1 MNGMKISLLYLGNLG
16 CNYFRIVDCDDK
28 SRMYHSPISAIL
40 IQHPSLGN
48 ILYDTGNSPYSV
60 REYGAHINAVYPVE
74 EFVSIEDA
82 LASKGLACGD
92 IDRLILSHLHFDHV
106 GGLRYFAGT
115 KAIRNITV
123 ARAELLNACEG
134 VFTESPRS
142 AYIKSLFDVEG
153 AVYHPIE
160 GTVELA
166 PDLTLFVQQSHTPGV
181 IGLVVKMQT
190 MGNLIFTSDAV
201 YARES
206 WERLIPP
213 GGDINK
219 TTSEFFAN
227 VERLKKLQ
235 KQYDA
240 TMIFGHDY
248 EQIREWSCKGSIE

>member
-1 MNGMKISLLYLGNLG
+1 MNGMKISLLYLGSLE

-28 SRMYHSPISAIL
+28 SRMYHSPVSAIL

-48 ILYDTGNSPYSV
+48 ILYDTGNSPYSG

-74 EFVSIEDA
+74 EFISIEDA
-82 LASKGLACGD
+82 LACGD

-123 ARAELLNACEG
+123 ARAELLNACES
-134 VFTESPRS
+134 VFTESPHS
-142 AYIKSLFDVEG
+142 AYIKNLFDVEG

-181 IGLVVKMQT
+181 IGLIVKTQT

-206 WERLIPP
+206 WDRLIPP

-227 VERLKKLQ
+227 AERLKELQ

-240 TMIFGHDY
+240 TMIFGHDC
-248 EQIREWSCKGSIE
+248 EQILEWSCKGSIA